1 MNAEEATKPD
11 VSSMG
16 IKALKAELN
25 SYGLSTES
33 FLDKESLV
41 DAVKKAREDG
51 LESERLIDPNMEDMA
66 EEQGEVFVCPVPM
79 NKCSHENCP
88 GCDESEPM
96 VMWRYG
102 EATYYMVPCALFNYI
117 YIFFILIIYLQ
128 ECLPGWSG

>member
-16 IKALKAELN
+16 IKALKAELT

-51 LESERLIDPNMEDMA
+51 LESERLIDPNLEDMA

-79 NKCSHENCP
+79 NKCCHE
-88 GCDESEPM
+88 GCCGCESEPSLL
-96 VMWRYG
+96 WR
-102 EATYYMVPCALFNYI
+102 
-117 YIFFILIIYLQ
+117 
-128 ECLPGWSG
+128 